1 MKLSDLTTGQAADV
15 LLQITPSIAN
25 IAKDQNAIDAVGR
38 VADFDNMNRRGVQ
51 MVVADRYASF
61 VTVLLRDH
69 RQDVF
74 NILAAVNLTTTEVLE
89 SQKITETF
97 RQINEIRD
105 DTELVDF
112 LASWLPQNQTTSPK
126 PSASAPDTS
135 AQEESSPPSL
145 P

>member
-15 LLQITPSIAN
+15 LLQITPAVAN
-25 IAKDQNAIDAVGR
+25 IAKDQKAIDAIGR
-38 VADFDNMNRRGVQ
+38 VADFDNMNKRGVQ
-51 MVVADRYASF
+51 MVVTDRYASF

-69 RQDVF
+69 RPDVF
-74 NILAAVNLTTTEVLE
+74 TILAAVNLSTPEAIE

-105 DTELVDF
+105 DKELVDF
-112 LASWLPQNQTTSPK
+112 LASWLPQKQTTSAE
-126 PSASAPDTS
+126 PSANAPDTS